1 MGNPTLV
8 NPAFGTAVSAV
19 GGPQNGDVA
28 ALPVRAEGPT
38 IASMTGSPVR
48 TVVSGIPGKL
58 AAAVARAIAADGGS
72 DLTGVFNPGRDG
84 EWDGVRYVTDLP
96 SDVEV
101 VVEAGPDHAV
111 MENLGRWR
119 RAGVAAVVGTSG
131 FTNERIE
138 HVRTLWQGAERAC
151 LIVPNFSIGAVLAM
165 RFAELAARH
174 FETAEVIERHSAA
187 KPDAPSGTALQ
198 TAARIAG
205 GGGRSSPRQ
214 EELVAGSL
222 GGTVDGVRVH
232 SLRLAG
238 ILSHQ
243 EVAMTNP
250 GEQFSIVHQ
259 STSYDSF
266 ASGAVAAVK
275 AVSSMSG
282 VVLGLDR
289 VLGLE

>member
-1 MGNPTLV
+1 
-8 NPAFGTAVSAV
+8 
-19 GGPQNGDVA
+19 
-28 ALPVRAEGPT
+28 
-38 IASMTGSPVR
+38 MTGSPVR
-48 TVVSGIPGKL
+48 TVVSGIPGKR

-138 HVRTLWQGAERAC
+138 QVRTLWQGAERAC